1 MPLLSDRHRR
11 ARHELDGARA
21 LDVEADLVCVRVRAG
36 LCVRA
41 CACACVCVCVCVH
54 FITVAP
60 QLSPTVQILFFSQPL
75 HFSSVPFILFF
86 CRLLFFS
93 SVMFHV
99 LDSVSLFCV

>member
-21 LDVEADLVCVRVRAG
+21 LDVEADVMRVRLSLRVCVRARV
-36 LCVRA
+36 CV
-41 CACACVCVCVCVH
+41 CACVCVCVNMH

-86 CRLLFFS
+86 CRPAIFF
-93 SVMFHV
+93 
-99 LDSVSLFCV
+99 